1 MSTPNSPKAKS
12 APATPCNVTPTAFHQ
27 NKFHINSML
36 HPSPANTLPPDLRH
50 NISATCRALPET
62 IAKSHAQLSSTSH
75 LDELIERGNASL
87 ENKDF
92 EGAIRFY
99 TQCIDQ
105 TKDSRYLAY
114 LQRNFKVFS
123 QRAEAYFNI
132 GHYNEAIEDS
142 RAARKLNPKWVHA
155 YYQQGKAQLMLG
167 QHADSLVAFS
177 FGLSND
183 VTNKLMFEGLVQAAL
198 EANLGPEFDFK
209 SKYAKL
215 HSFGLDN
222 KPFTVLAVLGQEM
235 LNQRHVDHAVVILES
250 ALKIG
255 SEHRKFKGSVL
266 SAVSRA
272 YFLLMEYEKAIKYMQ
287 KEYEIEK
294 DLEDVGGQCRV
305 LSNLGHTYFK
315 MRKYDDSLR
324 SHRMQLNLAMKSHLF
339 QQAAAALNAL
349 GHVHVARNDFSSALT
364 SQTRCLEILKQ
375 LGDTESGKFEQE
387 KLDVRS
393 LIL

>member
-1 MSTPNSPKAKS
+1 
-12 APATPCNVTPTAFHQ
+12 
-27 NKFHINSML
+27 ML